1 MRQDLIYRT
10 VRSIFRFNLISSE
23 NYPEFLLN
31 EELKIFFKN
40 YEQLNVLEK
49 NYIIENYQ
57 TLLDKE
63 KTDFELSS
71 YIIMREVNRE
81 MSNLN

>member
-63 KTDFELSS
+63 KTDFEFSS
-71 YIIMREVNRE
+71 YIIMREVSRE